1 MQVQTNSSY
10 LFSNPF
16 GTPSFSSKSSFKEI
30 SQSGEIDQLQN
41 DYNLISQELN
51 LSEKKLYHTLINDQ
65 NYQAA
70 KGIVAVGFIR
80 AAGVYQDADG
90 NPLSGQSL
98 IEDLT
103 KLAPSDSI
111 KEQNALKSLQDYL
124 TLNPSA
130 MELNPVQRGNLLDLK
145 I

>member
-16 GTPSFSSKSSFKEI
+16 GTSSHFSKSSFKEI

-41 DYNLISQELN
+41 DYNLIAQELN
-51 LSEKKLYHTLINDQ
+51 LSEKKLYHTLINEQ

-98 IEDLT
+98 SEDLT

-111 KEQNALKSLQDYL
+111 KEQNELKALQDYL
-124 TLNPSA
+124 STNPSA
-130 MELNPVQRGNLLDLK
+130 MALNQERRGNLLDLTA
-145 I
+145 